1 MVSVECEQ
9 GQMRLHIDKTL
20 IPDFRLNDLRLLDP
34 NCQPSKSENSSYVTI
49 TVPLTS
55 CGTTME
61 HTGESVIYRNM
72 VKDGNE
78 PQAIISRLQVCF
90 TPGFKLWS
98 KTQTNGLGLTLG
110 EGGRGEG
117 F

>member
-1 MVSVECEQ
+1 MVAVECEQ
-9 GQMRLHIDKTL
+9 DKMRVLIGKTL
-20 IPDFRLNDLRLLDP
+20 IPDFRLSDLRLLDP
-34 NCQPSKSENSSYVTI
+34 NCQPPKSENNSYVTI

-61 HTGESVIYRNM
+61 HTSDSVIYRNI
-72 VKDGNE
+72 VKDGYE